1 MVHLSTMF
9 HLLERY
15 GVGKINHGMRNK
27 GSSIFDRKGDSMS
40 GYATQGRTLRFF
52 VILIACMAASMP
64 IVHTYAQQ
72 ASTPKRIGVLLLGF
86 KKASEEVHAFRQGL
100 RDANYV
106 DGRNITIEWRA
117 ADGNPDRVGD
127 LVADLVKRKVDVL
140 VVESTVA
147 ALAAKRATTTIPVVM
162 AFVAD
167 PVGSEI
173 VRSLA
178 RPGGNITGLSNMTP
192 N

>member
-1 MVHLSTMF
+1 
-9 HLLERY
+9 
-15 GVGKINHGMRNK
+15 
-27 GSSIFDRKGDSMS
+27 MS

-52 VILIACMAASMP
+52 VILILIACMAASMP
-64 IVHTYAQQ
+64 IVRTYAQQ